1 MYPRGGG
8 GLRYRTVPLNTCI
21 LEKVLLCFRESLR
34 RYRRREPL
42 VPPKCMD
49 RYLLPPRATSL
60 LHDTTPSTR
69 SNQTHQPTASINSH
83 VPSIPPAHPL
93 AMARSTAISPLLLA
107 KSAAPGTAAT
117 SAIPSPR
124 PNASTPHHREA
135 QPSSR
140 GI

>member
-8 GLRYRTVPLNTCI
+8 GLRYRTVPLDTCI

-42 VPPKCMD
+42 VSAWIG
-49 RYLLPPRATSL
+49 RATSL

-83 VPSIPPAHPL
+83 VPPIPPAHPL
-93 AMARSTAISPLLLA
+93 VMARSTAIISPLLLA

-117 SAIPSPR
+117 STIPSSR

>member
-21 LEKVLLCFRESLR
+21 LEKVLLCFRESLG

-42 VPPKCMD
+42 VSAWVP
-49 RYLLPPRATSL
+49 RYLLPARATSL
-60 LHDTTPSTR
+60 LHDTTR
-69 SNQTHQPTASINSH
+69 SYQTHQPTASINSH
-83 VPSIPPAHPL
+83 VPPIPPAHPL
-93 AMARSTAISPLLLA
+93 VMARPTTIISPLLLA

-117 SAIPSPR
+117 TAIPSPR
-124 PNASTPHHREA
+124 PNASTSHHREA